1 MRKTSEIQA
10 ELSGITDENERN
22 KYFENLVKEFD
33 KDDKNNE
40 RKYFRTERRIDFDI
54 TNTDETC
61 EVEDYNVNIHNKLTE
76 ICKRNEMNTDSLFSG
91 AENLHL
97 IITDRGL
104 SGIIKSLKHT
114 HKTILYYKCILGY
127 KNSEI
132 AKIKS
137 VSDRYIRKVYNQIMD
152 NIREKYAQH
161 IRYKLEMETD
171 EETKEIAREKDIYTT
186 KAERDFLYRYENNL
200 DEN

>member
-1 MRKTSEIQA
+1 MRKISEIQA
-10 ELSGITDENERN
+10 ELSEITNENERN

-33 KDDKNNE
+33 LDDENND
-40 RKYFRTERRIDFDI
+40 RKHFRTERRIDFDI
-54 TNTDETC
+54 TDTSENC
-61 EVEDYNVNIHNKLTE
+61 EIDTYNVHIHNKLTE
-76 ICKRNEMNTDSLFSG
+76 VCKRKEIDIDNIFSG

-132 AKIKS
+132 AEIKG

-171 EETKEIAREKDIYTT
+171 EKYRDIARQKDIIPPKKNEIFYIST
-186 KAERDFLYRYENNL
+186 KII
-200 DEN
+200 